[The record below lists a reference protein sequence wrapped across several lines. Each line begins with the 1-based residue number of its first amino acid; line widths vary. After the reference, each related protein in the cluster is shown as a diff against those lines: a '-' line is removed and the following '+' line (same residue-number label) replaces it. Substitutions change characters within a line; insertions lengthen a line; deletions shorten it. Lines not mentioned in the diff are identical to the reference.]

1 MPSAL
6 STAQGA
12 FPAAPKRAAA
22 TIVERRRSRRPN
34 QRRLV
39 FVKMRRI
46 VSAMI
51 AALTL
56 ATAACAADVALTSI
70 GQGPDARM
78 VKVVM
83 RALKVTPDYDALM
96 RPEALQN
103 QKVLVAVVG
112 GSSKGLGAAGIDKE
126 EEVARAKALLDAA
139 AKKGVKV
146 LIMHVGGE
154 GRRGT
159 LSDLFINAA
168 APYADGMI
176 VVDGGNSDGLFNKY
190 ADERKIV
197 IQTAPNVKGTKEPL
211 DKLLADWNA
220 AQ

>member
-1 MPSAL
+1 M
-6 STAQGA
+6 
-12 FPAAPKRAAA
+12 
-22 TIVERRRSRRPN
+22 
-34 QRRLV
+34 
-39 FVKMRRI
+39 KMRRI

-70 GQGPDARM
+70 GQGPDAMM

-211 DKLLADWNA
+211 GKILADWNA
-220 AQ
+220 GR